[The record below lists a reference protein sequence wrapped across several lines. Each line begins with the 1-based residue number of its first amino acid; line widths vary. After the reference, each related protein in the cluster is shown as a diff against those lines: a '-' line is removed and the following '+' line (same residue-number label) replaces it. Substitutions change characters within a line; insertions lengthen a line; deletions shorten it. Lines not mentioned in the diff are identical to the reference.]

1 MSYLTRVMTGPI
13 PQLEH
18 GKRADLVLLDLWDVE
33 ELSLDPEVPVVAQG
47 RAETVTLARLAP
59 PPTNQFPRPPA
70 DSGDIAPGRPRRADL
85 IAAIPPGWAVAWRE
99 NPRSPR
105 LLHS

>member
-1 MSYLTRVMTGPI
+1 MSYLTRVMTGPT

-70 DSGDIAPGRPRRADL
+70 GLWGHCPWTSSAGRLDCCNPS
-85 IAAIPPGWAVAWRE
+85 GWAVAWRE